1 MQASRPRSRW
11 RWLARV
17 AGLLVV
23 LVLGAVVVT
32 AARGVY
38 DLSPFPRDP
47 ASAPSW
53 TRPCFQA
60 TSQYDH
66 EPQCARVRG
75 RVVWREISDPDG
87 DGDRHIVVL
96 SRMRLRVVKLLAG
109 QALPGVG
116 AEVEAVGFTTV
127 GASGEREI
135 VAEALWH

>member
-1 MQASRPRSRW
+1 
-11 RWLARV
+11 V
-17 AGLLVV
+17 LVV
-23 LVLGAVVVT
+23 VLALAAVVVT

-38 DLSPFPRDP
+38 DVSPYPRDS

-53 TRPCFQA
+53 TMPCFHA
-60 TSQYDH
+60 TSRYNH

-75 RVVWREISDPDG
+75 RVIWREVSDPDG

-116 AEVEAVGFTTV
+116 AEVEAIGFTTV

-135 VAEALWH
+135 VAEALWR

>member
-75 RVVWREISDPDG
+75 RVVWREVSDPDG

-109 QALPGVG
+109 
-116 AEVEAVGFTTV
+116 
-127 GASGEREI
+127 
-135 VAEALWH
+135 

>member
-38 DLSPFPRDP
+38 DLSPFPGDP

-87 DGDRHIVVL
+87 DGDRHVVVL

>member
-116 AEVEAVGFTTV
+116 AEVEAVGFTTD

>member
-75 RVVWREISDPDG
+75 RVVWREVSDPDG

-135 VAEALWH
+135 VAEALRH

>member
-1 MQASRPRSRW
+1 
-11 RWLARV
+11 V
-17 AGLLVV
+17 LVV
-23 LVLGAVVVT
+23 VLGLGAVVVT

-38 DLSPFPRDP
+38 DVSPYPRDA

-53 TRPCFQA
+53 TMPCFRA
-60 TSQYDH
+60 TSRYNH

-75 RVVWREISDPDG
+75 RVVWREASDPDG

-96 SRMRLRVVKLLAG
+96 SRMRLRVVKLLAD

-116 AEVEAVGFTTV
+116 AEVEATGFTVV

-135 VAEALWH
+135 VAEALWR